1 MELKNRFLGCLVGL
15 AVGDAYGTTYE
26 FTNRKRMPAE
36 LPDDIIGGG
45 PFDMKP
51 GEWTDDTSMALCLAE
66 SIVEKG
72 WDTDDQMKR
81 YIRWWQEGYNS
92 VKGECFDIGGAT
104 RSALSCYNMT
114 GNFVIDS
121 QAAGNGVLMRL
132 APVPMYC
139 YDPDDSVFALSHCA
153 FQSSMTHP
161 SSQSIECSMLMGA
174 IINKIL
180 SGERDKMKILHF
192 DTLMDENS
200 KQMYKEVFEKYNC
213 HENGRIESIKKVE
226 YKDYPLEKLSGD
238 GYCVYTLEAALWA
251 FLTTDNFRAG
261 LKKVVAL
268 GDDTDT
274 TGAVY
279 GQIAGAYY
287 GINGIPWVEKIAWIE
302 KIKKLAED
310 LCELHVKSENLY
322 ELDTKSDKEIID
334 LPQEDFDIL
343 VDTAKKSTC
352 HRSKCGS
359 IIISNKGELIG
370 VGYNSMP
377 CNENAACFKDSLAP
391 GFKSD
396 KTCCVHAEQRAIMYA
411 LANNPEDIK
420 GSLLLFIRLD
430 ENDEP
435 KRSGEPYCTICSKM
449 ALDAGIA
456 RFALWHKEG
465 WTAYETNYYN
475 KLSFEYGKQ

>member
-1 MELKNRFLGCLVGL
+1 MEEKIKNRFLGCLVGL

-26 FTNRKRMPAE
+26 FTNRTRMPAE

-81 YIRWWQEGYNS
+81 YIKWWQEGYNS

-104 RSALSCYNMT
+104 RSALSSYNMT
-114 GNFVIDS
+114 GQFVVDS

-132 APVPMYC
+132 APVPMFC
-139 YDPDDSVFALSHCA
+139 HDKEDSVYTLSLCA
-153 FQSSMTHP
+153 YQSVMTHP

-180 SGERDKMKILHF
+180 SGERDKMKILNF
-192 DTLMDENS
+192 DTLLDENS
-200 KQMYKEVFEKYNC
+200 KQMYKEVYERWGC
-213 HENGRIESIKKVE
+213 HENGRIESIKRVE
-226 YKDYPLEKLSGD
+226 YKDAPAEKISGD

-251 FLTTDNFRAG
+251 FLSTDSFVEG

-287 GINGIPWVEKIAWIE
+287 GINGIPWVSKIAWID

-310 LCELHVKSENLY
+310 IY
-322 ELDTKSDKEIID
+322 EINQKEI
-334 LPQEDFDIL
+334 
-343 VDTAKKSTC
+343 T
-352 HRSKCGS
+352 
-359 IIISNKGELIG
+359 
-370 VGYNSMP
+370 
-377 CNENAACFKDSLAP
+377 
-391 GFKSD
+391 
-396 KTCCVHAEQRAIMYA
+396 
-411 LANNPEDIK
+411 
-420 GSLLLFIRLD
+420 
-430 ENDEP
+430 ND
-435 KRSGEPYCTICSKM
+435 
-449 ALDAGIA
+449 
-456 RFALWHKEG
+456 
-465 WTAYETNYYN
+465 
-475 KLSFEYGKQ
+475 